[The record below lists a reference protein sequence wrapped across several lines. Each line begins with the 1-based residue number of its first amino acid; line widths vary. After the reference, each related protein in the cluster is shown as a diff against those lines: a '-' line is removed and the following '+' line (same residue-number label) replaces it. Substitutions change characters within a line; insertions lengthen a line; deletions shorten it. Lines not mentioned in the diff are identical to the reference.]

1 MNVVLLIRCSEKGIM
16 SEPEEDFQ
24 CNGLGYIE
32 CFCGGDLCVCDNY
45 GEIPC
50 GGCDACEPSDEDFY
64 DD

>member
-1 MNVVLLIRCSEKGIM
+1 MGVEYADDEIYE
-16 SEPEEDFQ
+16 

-50 GGCDACEPSDEDFY
+50 GGCDACEPGDDY
-64 DD
+64 DDDYD

>member
-1 MNVVLLIRCSEKGIM
+1 M
-16 SEPEEDFQ
+16 SEPKAQKPEFE

-50 GGCDACEPSDEDFY
+50 GGCDACESSDEYEY
-64 DD
+64 DDED